1 MAGVSG
7 CCERIALNLIAYHDS
22 AAAADER
29 RETLSNRAFSYLKS
43 AAAAS
48 EGLQHQRLPSMA
60 TPPREMLV
68 DMHLTSWAAAG
79 DHEAIAA
86 LVPDYKVTPTGQ
98 SYAAQQ
104 SLLRPPLSYALPALV
119 RLAAA
124 SGAVGTLTALRTAGK
139 LFFEARRCTHTSPLT
154 PLNPPTH
161 DCRCRGLG
169 EGSAG
174 PCDARDSCEYRRAV
188 DAERFH
194 APCALTDG
202 AARPTTNTTVP
213 PLRYLSSSA
222 APTAA
227 AAPTTAASAAAKALV
242 ANNGHPSLLTM
253 QLQLL
258 DLGVPPVDENG
269 NELQVSGSVGAS
281 SYGGSSGSAF
291 NRLGGGASGSGSY
304 SYKRL
309 GATGPLAPSSPSST
323 ARSAAPQP
331 ASAIRWVVATW
342 TASSTI

>member
-1 MAGVSG
+1 MNGESIEPPQVQGVRGQGCEVGAGSG
-7 CCERIALNLIAYHDS
+7 RRGWWRQQDAVDIGWRAFRGVAKRTNLQS
-22 AAAADER
+22 GRVPRQRAAR
-29 RETLSNRAFSYLKS
+29 RLSNRAFSYLKS

-60 TPPREMLV
+60 YTLPLEMLV

-194 APCALTDG
+194 ASCAPHRRRRSADDQHDCPAALSASLPVVVRRADRRRCTDRCVRGGKG
-202 AARPTTNTTVP
+202 ARRQQWP
-213 PLRYLSSSA
+213 PE
-222 APTAA
+222 PPHDAA
-227 AAPTTAASAAAKALV
+227 AAP
-242 ANNGHPSLLTM
+242 
-253 QLQLL
+253 
-258 DLGVPPVDENG
+258 
-269 NELQVSGSVGAS
+269 
-281 SYGGSSGSAF
+281 
-291 NRLGGGASGSGSY
+291 
-304 SYKRL
+304 
-309 GATGPLAPSSPSST
+309 
-323 ARSAAPQP
+323 
-331 ASAIRWVVATW
+331 
-342 TASSTI
+342 